1 LSALPITIIISEL
14 IIIDVGVWRDEQVLR
29 RRYLLRPVALE
40 VFLNDGYTHL
50 LVLDV
55 QEREPV
61 FKSLL
66 GHAKYAHLSSF
77 FPFYI

>member
-1 LSALPITIIISEL
+1 M
-14 IIIDVGVWRDEQVLR
+14 
-29 RRYLLRPVALE
+29 ALE

-66 GHAKYAHLSSF
+66 GHAKYP
-77 FPFYI
+77 PFLYLVIMAIIML